1 MNRFLSVA
9 GYGEWVTYI
18 SEFKDVF
25 FEFVRRAKSID
36 AGTLMMANINEKTD
50 KMKEMRFSQKRFL
63 QWCDEFEGGNVAS
76 LILYVSKEYR
86 TIANMEVRLGCALNY
101 QKECQEQ
108 KNRDANYFELS
119 FEQEE
124 LCDFYTLDEMIDM
137 FKELCIGLS
146 AKTGMIDESKRYFH
160 STNGNSLPNEAFI
173 CRFTGVAPEKHIHEK
188 LRGYF
193 WANLLTSQHI
203 QQLGGW
209 DKVCENVPHTT
220 IQKWIIDGEPAM
232 YLQATERMEEFTDSK
247 RLRLKESLQG
257 VLYEDV
263 IFPHVKF
270 YSDYSGHFLAFN
282 QEDAQK
288 WRMMRKAFEGD
299 PKIISEKISRNYY
312 HGINERG
319 QISPP
324 SNRPMKEAPLTPQTL
339 QKGQEA
345 LEEHIRPILLQT
357 AAAAVELQC
366 RAAGEANVKRSVYD
380 THAVVETDA
389 RVWIIERQGQ
399 QTTDE
404 QAWDKLLAGKQAGW
418 RIHEQAVPIGM
429 GSIRIAP
436 GERAG
441 SALCHFEADP
451 TVLPFWMQQHGIA

>member
-9 GYGEWVTYI
+9 GYGKWEAHI
-18 SEFKDVF
+18 SELKDVYL
-25 FEFVRRAKSID
+25 EFVARAKAINL
-36 AGTLMMANINEKTD
+36 GTLKMATEYEQTG
-50 KMKEMRFSQKRFL
+50 KMSEGKFSPKRFL
-63 QWCDEFEGGNVAS
+63 QWCDEFEKGNVAL
-76 LILYVSKEYR
+76 LILYVEKEYR
-86 TIANMEVRLGCALNY
+86 NIARMEIELGTGRNAS
-101 QKECQEQ
+101 
-108 KNRDANYFELS
+108 YFELS
-119 FEQEE
+119 FDHEIMHD
-124 LCDFYTLDEMIDM
+124 LYTQDEMVDI
-137 FKELCIGLS
+137 FKRLCILLG
-146 AKTGMIDESKRYFH
+146 AKTGFIDQSKLYFG
-160 STNGNSLPNEAFI
+160 SSADANTLPNEAYV
-173 CRFTGVAPEKHIHEK
+173 CCFTGVAPEKHIHEK

-220 IQKWIIDGEPAM
+220 IQQWIIDGEPAM
-232 YLQATERMEEFTDSK
+232 YLQATEHMEEFTTQK
-247 RLRLKESLQG
+247 RLELKERLQPVIYKEM
-257 VLYEDV
+257 VLPHLIYHED
-263 IFPHVKF
+263 
-270 YSDYSGHFLAFN
+270 YRGYFLAFN
-282 QEDAQK
+282 QEDQQK
-288 WRMMRKAFEGD
+288 WRTIRALFEENPRAVTDMSDQFAF
-299 PKIISEKISRNYY
+299 

-319 QISPP
+319 YLSPFSVRNATNEKIIIP
-324 SNRPMKEAPLTPQTL
+324 PQTL

-418 RIHEQAVPIGM
+418 RIHEQTVPIGM
-429 GSIRIAP
+429 GSIRVAP

>member
-9 GYGEWVTYI
+9 GYGKWEAHI
-18 SEFKDVF
+18 SELKDVYL
-25 FEFVRRAKSID
+25 EFVARTKATNL
-36 AGTLMMANINEKTD
+36 GTLKMATEYEQTG
-50 KMKEMRFSQKRFL
+50 KMSEGKFSPKRFL
-63 QWCDEFEGGNVAS
+63 QWCDEFEEGNLDA
-76 LILYVSKEYR
+76 LIVYVSTEYR
-86 TIANMEVRLGCALNY
+86 TIANIQVELGTGRNAS
-101 QKECQEQ
+101 
-108 KNRDANYFELS
+108 YFELS
-119 FEQEE
+119 FDHEIMHD
-124 LCDFYTLDEMIDM
+124 LYTQDEMVDI
-137 FKELCIGLS
+137 FKRLCILLG
-146 AKTGMIDESKRYFH
+146 AKTGFIDQSKLYFG
-160 STNGNSLPNEAFI
+160 SSADANGLPNEEYV

-232 YLQATERMEEFTDSK
+232 YLQATERMEEFTTQK
-247 RLRLKESLQG
+247 RLELKKRLQP
-257 VLYEDV
+257 VIYEDTV
-263 IFPHVKF
+263 FPHLIHHA
-270 YSDYSGHFLAFN
+270 DYKDYFLAFDEKDD
-282 QEDAQK
+282 QEWKKLRD
-288 WRMMRKAFEGD
+288 MFEKNPRTVTD
-299 PKIISEKISRNYY
+299 MIDEYYY

-366 RAAGEANVKRSVYD
+366 RAAGETNVKRSVYD

-389 RVWIIERQGQ
+389 RVWIIERQGH

-418 RIHEQAVPIGM
+418 RIYEQTVPIGM
-429 GSIRIAP
+429 GSIRVAP

>member
-9 GYGEWVTYI
+9 GYGKWEAHI
-18 SEFKDVF
+18 SELKDAYL
-25 FEFVRRAKSID
+25 EFVARTKATNL
-36 AGTLMMANINEKTD
+36 GTLKMATEYEQTG
-50 KMKEMRFSQKRFL
+50 KMSEGKFSPKRFL
-63 QWCDEFEGGNVAS
+63 QWCDEFEEGNVAL
-76 LILYVSKEYR
+76 LILYVEKEYR
-86 TIANMEVRLGCALNY
+86 NIARMEIELGTGRNAS
-101 QKECQEQ
+101 
-108 KNRDANYFELS
+108 YFELS
-119 FEQEE
+119 FDHEIMHD
-124 LCDFYTLDEMIDM
+124 LYTQDEMVDI
-137 FKELCIGLS
+137 FKRLCILLG
-146 AKTGMIDESKRYFH
+146 AKTGFIDQSKLYFG
-160 STNGNSLPNEAFI
+160 SSADANSLPNEAYV

-288 WRMMRKAFEGD
+288 WRMMRKVFEGD

-339 QKGQEA
+339 QKGQKA

-366 RAAGEANVKRSVYD
+366 RAAGETNVKRSVYD

-399 QTTDE
+399 QTADE

-418 RIHEQAVPIGM
+418 RIHEQTVPIGM
-429 GSIRIAP
+429 GSIRVAP

-451 TVLPFWMQQHGIA
+451 TVLPFWMQQHGFNG

>member
-193 WANLLTSQHI
+193 WANLLDVYKRQAQYKGCSGIRH
-203 QQLGGW
+203 L
-209 DKVCENVPHTT
+209 VPTHP
-220 IQKWIIDGEPAM
+220 IPRVVAS
-232 YLQATERMEEFTDSK
+232 AHR
-247 RLRLKESLQG
+247 
-257 VLYEDV
+257 
-263 IFPHVKF
+263 FP
-270 YSDYSGHFLAFN
+270 
-282 QEDAQK
+282 
-288 WRMMRKAFEGD
+288 KAPHRPVYTPD
-299 PKIISEKISRNYY
+299 R
-312 HGINERG
+312 
-319 QISPP
+319 P
-324 SNRPMKEAPLTPQTL
+324 S
-339 QKGQEA
+339 
-345 LEEHIRPILLQT
+345 
-357 AAAAVELQC
+357 
-366 RAAGEANVKRSVYD
+366 
-380 THAVVETDA
+380 
-389 RVWIIERQGQ
+389 
-399 QTTDE
+399 
-404 QAWDKLLAGKQAGW
+404 
-418 RIHEQAVPIGM
+418 
-429 GSIRIAP
+429 
-436 GERAG
+436 
-441 SALCHFEADP
+441 
-451 TVLPFWMQQHGIA
+451 

>member
-9 GYGEWVTYI
+9 GYGKWEAHI
-18 SEFKDVF
+18 SELKDVYL
-25 FEFVRRAKSID
+25 EFVARTKATNL
-36 AGTLMMANINEKTD
+36 GTLKMATEYEQTG
-50 KMKEMRFSQKRFL
+50 KMSEGKFSPKRFL
-63 QWCDEFEGGNVAS
+63 QWCDEFEEGNVAL
-76 LILYVSKEYR
+76 LILYVEKEYR
-86 TIANMEVRLGCALNY
+86 NIARMEIELGTGRNAS
-101 QKECQEQ
+101 
-108 KNRDANYFELS
+108 YFELS
-119 FEQEE
+119 FDHEIMHD
-124 LCDFYTLDEMIDM
+124 LYTQDEMVDI
-137 FKELCIGLS
+137 FKRLCILLG
-146 AKTGMIDESKRYFH
+146 AKTGFIDQSKLYFG
-160 STNGNSLPNEAFI
+160 SSADANSLPNEAYV

-220 IQKWIIDGEPAM
+220 IQQWIIDGEPAM
-232 YLQATERMEEFTDSK
+232 YLQVTEHMEEFTDKK
-247 RLRLKESLQG
+247 RLALKESLKP
-257 VLYEDV
+257 VIYEDMV
-263 IFPHVKF
+263 FPHCA
-270 YSDYSGHFLAFN
+270 YYADYRGNLLAFN
-282 QEDAQK
+282 QEDDQK
-288 WRMMRKAFEGD
+288 WQAMRRLCEQDSKSVPDMIDE
-299 PKIISEKISRNYY
+299 RYY

-399 QTTDE
+399 QTADE

-418 RIHEQAVPIGM
+418 RIYEQTVPIGM
-429 GSIRIAP
+429 GSIRVAP